1 MVKRHPLCFSVE
13 SGKLPNK
20 EVSEAQLCTAP
31 KEGFCHC
38 KIYLQYICCLNPQPS
53 IYFQSCSPDSGVL
66 EELGKGPVLTWE
78 VARCGSN
85 NELWEQ
91 SHVQWQSQEVSSS
104 VGSSVVAEQ
113 GGQNRGNA
121 STCSSAHLSLHSAKA
136 LGSGG
141 ACIRAKF
148 QQPLWIAFPSF
159 LHLIISCFISSFLSF
174 FFPLFLF
181 VFLSFHFFFFVRG

>member
-1 MVKRHPLCFSVE
+1 MVKRAPVCFSVE
-13 SGKLPNK
+13 SGKLLNK

-38 KIYLQYICCLNPQPS
+38 KTYLQYICCLNPKPS

-66 EELGKGPVLTWE
+66 EELGECPVLTWE
-78 VARCGSN
+78 VTQCGSS

-141 ACIRAKF
+141 SCIRAKS
-148 QQPLWIAFPSF
+148 QQPLWIVFPSF
-159 LHLIISCFISSFLSF
+159 LHLIISHFISSFLSS

-181 VFLSFHFFFFVRG
+181 FSFLPFFFYFVRG